1 MAEAAWYDV
10 DTKTIRNCWKK
21 VGILP
26 DATPSSSQ
34 PSIPISTLLSNPTEN
49 DPAHQAEQQV
59 EAALDELVA
68 TGALQRANRMD
79 IDSLLNP
86 LGESLV
92 LTEVSDK
99 EIYQAVIDAIAARDN
114 LDING
119 HDNGDGIEE
128 ASLEPPPSRRDV
140 AKAVATI
147 NRYIEELNDPL
158 ARKVEALLGTFN

>member
-1 MAEAAWYDV
+1 
-10 DTKTIRNCWKK
+10 
-21 VGILP
+21 
-26 DATPSSSQ
+26 
-34 PSIPISTLLSNPTEN
+34 
-49 DPAHQAEQQV
+49 
-59 EAALDELVA
+59 
-68 TGALQRANRMD
+68 MD

-99 EIYQAVIDAIAARDN
+99 EIYQAVIDTIAARDN

-128 ASLEPPPSRRDV
+128 ASLEPPPSRHDV

-158 ARKVEALLGTFN
+158 ARKVEALLGTFNQQLHLNEAKSLKDTLMTDYFTH